1 MSRASRAEIGRLDP
15 KSITDL
21 AGLKKVSDAW
31 TRFRV
36 LVAVAYLG
44 LGATLVFRR
53 DIAVVLPVS
62 VVVAAFLMVR
72 LDLVRLRWLLAEVL
86 GARYLPYAVPADS
99 HGEDPARDE
108 PVPAAEIRAGD
119 LICTLSKHKEMAE
132 LAERQPQQWREQG
145 LGRWYSPVLAIGAE
159 SGRIKLGVLGREE
172 PHHSSEDKPEDA
184 LYYKRRRPLYPEED
198 SRRRTR
204 HSAEAAT
211 ALTGVLDFLSQ
222 DEVSEDELAR
232 LVASEYGC
240 SDWAVRNAISVALAA
255 KLAVRR
261 HEPWI
266 AFEVARL
273 FASPVELGGHRACK
287 IRLTL
292 LGQLWQQSH
301 PRAARAEPAG
311 ADTRRELLAEGRRV
325 ARSMALP
332 GQAPPAAGITG
343 EDELLA
349 FAREMIGKFRHWVEG
364 EGGWRVLWEGK
375 PDEGRVMP
383 GPKMQLIF
391 LGVVGSD
398 FKRAGLRLDREVETG
413 RGPVDFTV
421 TGDRRARVLIEMKRL
436 SNTDFWRG
444 LQDQTPIYMRGQEV
458 RRAIFLAIRDSDTP
472 AAAKR
477 WEALQGEAAAVRAET
492 GLAIEVERIDMLP
505 KPSASKA

>member
-1 MSRASRAEIGRLDP
+1 M
-15 KSITDL
+15 
-21 AGLKKVSDAW
+21 
-31 TRFRV
+31 
-36 LVAVAYLG
+36 
-44 LGATLVFRR
+44 
-53 DIAVVLPVS
+53 
-62 VVVAAFLMVR
+62 
-72 LDLVRLRWLLAEVL
+72 
-86 GARYLPYAVPADS
+86 
-99 HGEDPARDE
+99 
-108 PVPAAEIRAGD
+108 
-119 LICTLSKHKEMAE
+119 
-132 LAERQPQQWREQG
+132 
-145 LGRWYSPVLAIGAE
+145 
-159 SGRIKLGVLGREE
+159 
-172 PHHSSEDKPEDA
+172 
-184 LYYKRRRPLYPEED
+184 
-198 SRRRTR
+198 
-204 HSAEAAT
+204 
-211 ALTGVLDFLSQ
+211 LDFLSQ
-222 DEVSEDELAR
+222 EEVSEDELAR
-232 LVASEYGC
+232 LVASGYGC

-301 PRAARAEPAG
+301 PRAARTEPSG
-311 ADTRRELLAEGRRV
+311 ADTRRELLAEGSRAV
-325 ARSMALP
+325 RSMALP

-349 FAREMIGKFRHWVEG
+349 FASETIGKFRHWVED
-364 EGGWRVLWEGK
+364 EGGWKALWEGK
-375 PDEGRVMP
+375 PDERRVLPEPM
-383 GPKMQLIF
+383 MQLIF
-391 LGVVGSD
+391 LGVVRSD

-421 TGDRRARVLIEMKRL
+421 TGDRRLRVLIEMKRL
-436 SNTDFWRG
+436 SNTDFWHG
-444 LQDQTPIYMRGQEV
+444 LRDQTPIYMRGQEV

-492 GLAIEVERIDMLP
+492 GLGIEVERIDMLP